1 MKQLFL
7 KIAALSLALLLLA
20 GCAGEKTESR
30 SDETAEEPVPA
41 DGQTVQPEGET
52 LGTTYAA
59 DDVFSLN
66 VLFDSSFN
74 PYRLTSAWNRV
85 VDMLVYEPLIEI
97 DGSFEAQPGLVTA
110 WSSEDGLTWTFSVD
124 TSRRFHSGAS
134 LSSIDCAYTLR
145 MALTTDA
152 YKERFAS
159 VAEVTTPDT
168 ASFQV
173 RLKSVNWRFYTL
185 MNIPCVEADTFYY
198 DFPGGTGPY
207 KFAAT
212 EDMLLL
218 DEGHPNAASMPL
230 LRIYLKEYKTA
241 SDILQAFE
249 SSYIDLVVNDPT
261 SLSNLG
267 YSKTNIIRY
276 VDSTNMHYLGYNMQ
290 SVVMSQTAI
299 RTAMTYIVDRSGIV
313 SLYMSGAGVPAA
325 LPIHPNNSLYPQ
337 ELAQSLSYAPEKFSA
352 ALDSLGMVDAD
363 GDGKLDLFSGVSALA
378 QELDFIVCSDS
389 ASKVSAARRIVN
401 EMTKAGLAVTL
412 RELSYE
418 DYMQAL
424 KDGDF
429 DIYYAEIK
437 LRPDWNIS
445 AIFRADWSAED
456 SLNFSRASDQMLL
469 SSYAQLLAAPPDG
482 QAAAV
487 DALCGYLAQTAP
499 ITVVCFE
506 KSEVLY
512 HRGVISGMEPTQD
525 NVFNGMETWVID
537 LTAGQS

>member
-1 MKQLFL
+1 M
-7 KIAALSLALLLLA
+7 
-20 GCAGEKTESR
+20 
-30 SDETAEEPVPA
+30 
-41 DGQTVQPEGET
+41 
-52 LGTTYAA
+52 
-59 DDVFSLN
+59 
-66 VLFDSSFN
+66 
-74 PYRLTSAWNRV
+74 
-85 VDMLVYEPLIEI
+85 
-97 DGSFEAQPGLVTA
+97 
-110 WSSEDGLTWTFSVD
+110 
-124 TSRRFHSGAS
+124 
-134 LSSIDCAYTLR
+134 
-145 MALTTDA
+145 
-152 YKERFAS
+152 
-159 VAEVTTPDT
+159 
-168 ASFQV
+168 
-173 RLKSVNWRFYTL
+173 
-185 MNIPCVEADTFYY
+185 
-198 DFPGGTGPY
+198 
-207 KFAAT
+207 
-212 EDMLLL
+212 
-218 DEGHPNAASMPL
+218 
-230 LRIYLKEYKTA
+230 
-241 SDILQAFE
+241 
-249 SSYIDLVVNDPT
+249 
-261 SLSNLG
+261 
-267 YSKTNIIRY
+267 
-276 VDSTNMHYLGYNMQ
+276 
-290 SVVMSQTAI
+290 
-299 RTAMTYIVDRSGIV
+299 
-313 SLYMSGAGVPAA
+313 PAA

-525 NVFNGMETWVID
+525 NTFNGMETWVID